1 VRFPA
6 LIGVCLFALSPAA
19 LAAKDPAAYASA
31 AAKDH
36 VGELATVTGR
46 VSGVHVTAKGDTFIN
61 LGEPYPDNDF
71 TIVVFSSDVA
81 KFDDLE
87 ALQGRIVSAT
97 GTIKKFH
104 EKPEIVLKTPDLLKV
119 KPE

>member
-1 VRFPA
+1 MRLRSLVG
-6 LIGVCLFALSPAA
+6 IGLFALSSAA
-19 LAAKDPAAYASA
+19 LAAKDPAAYASS

-36 VGELATVTGR
+36 VGEIASVTGR
-46 VSGVHVTAKGDTFIN
+46 VSGVHVTQKGDTFVN

-71 TIVVFSSDVA
+71 TIVVFSADVA
-81 KFDDLE
+81 KFEDLE

-97 GTIKKFH
+97 GAIKKFH
-104 EKPEIVLKTPDLLKV
+104 EKPEIILKSPDQLKV